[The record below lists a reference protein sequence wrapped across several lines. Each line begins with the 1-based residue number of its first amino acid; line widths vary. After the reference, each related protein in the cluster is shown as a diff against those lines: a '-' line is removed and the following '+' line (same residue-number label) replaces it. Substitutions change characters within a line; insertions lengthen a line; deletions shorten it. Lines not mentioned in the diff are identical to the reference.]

1 MLGFRE
7 VLRKLLEGQVVQQFL
22 NRPHLL
28 KLSCVMNSAHEMSG
42 SNVGTGNFS
51 EIIMSWRQEAKL
63 FGLKWT
69 EDL

>member
-28 KLSCVMNSAHEMSG
+28 KLCVMNGAHEMSG
-42 SNVGTGNFS
+42 SNVPTGNFS
-51 EIIMSWRQEAKL
+51 EFIMSWRQEAKL